1 MNDLHS
7 HPPQPEKGSFTA
19 VVNERPVDFEDP
31 KPLGEQI
38 LAVAG
43 YEPADEYVLIEEASV
58 GSRLISLD
66 ETVNLH
72 HGTPT
77 RFLAF
82 RSGEVFMFTVNT
94 HGYQWGR
101 SDIREDELREIAR
114 VSASDV
120 LVLLHGDAPPEVI
133 SERQVVSL
141 QPRGTEHFR
150 TESRLISVFI
160 DKAPKE
166 TARGVYTTEQLLI
179 LLGVEP
185 GYLLNLQRDGGLET
199 LKPAQKTRLEPG
211 MQFFSQAPGGAS
223 S

>member
-1 MNDLHS
+1 MNDLHT
-7 HPPQPEKGSFTA
+7 HPPHPGKGSFTA
-19 VVNERPVDFEDP
+19 VVNERTVNFEGP
-31 KPLGEQI
+31 MPLGEQI
-38 LAVAG
+38 LALAG

-66 ETVNLH
+66 EAVNLNRDI
-72 HGTPT
+72 PA
-77 RFLAF
+77 RFFAF

-133 SERQVVSL
+133 AEGQVVSL
-141 QPRGTEHFR
+141 SPRGTEHFR
-150 TESRLISVFI
+150 TESRLITVFI
-160 DKAPKE
+160 DKVPKE
-166 TARGVYTTEQLLI
+166 VARGVYTTEQLI
-179 LLGVEP
+179 TLLDVEP

-199 LKPAQKTRLEPG
+199 LKPGQKTRVEPG

>member
-19 VVNERPVDFEDP
+19 VVNERTVNFEDP
-31 KPLGEQI
+31 MPLGEQI
-38 LAVAG
+38 LALAG

-66 ETVNLH
+66 ETVNLN
-72 HGTPT
+72 HGTPA
-77 RFLAF
+77 RFFAF

-101 SDIREDELREIAR
+101 PDIREDELREIAH

-133 SERQVVSL
+133 SEGQVVSL
-141 QPRGTEHFR
+141 QSRGTEHFR
-150 TESRLISVFI
+150 TESRLITVFI

-166 TARGVYTTEQLLI
+166 IARGIYTTEQLLV
-179 LLGVEP
+179 LLGVQP

-199 LKPAQKTRLEPG
+199 LKPGQKTRVEPG

>member
-7 HPPQPEKGSFTA
+7 HPPQPDKGSFTA
-19 VVNERPVDFEDP
+19 VINERTVNFEDSM
-31 KPLGEQI
+31 PLGEQI
-38 LAVAG
+38 LALAG

-66 ETVNLH
+66 EMVNLNCDA
-72 HGTPT
+72 PT
-77 RFLAF
+77 RFFAF
-82 RSGEVFMFTVNT
+82 RAGEVFMFTVNT

-101 SDIREDELREIAR
+101 SDIREEELREIAH
-114 VSASDV
+114 VQASDV

-133 SERQVVSL
+133 SEGQVVSL
-141 QPRGTEHFR
+141 KARDTEHFR
-150 TESRLISVFI
+150 TESRLITVFI
-160 DKAPKE
+160 DQAPKE
-166 TARGVYTTEQLLI
+166 IVRGVYITEQLLT

-199 LKPAQKTRLEPG
+199 LKPGQKTRVEPG